1 MTEAMTEATIPT
13 QPLHPRLAA
22 AVEALLGVLAGDP
35 QDWLVRGEVGVA
47 LVELS
52 AVDPPYPPHPE
63 PVPALPVAQGL
74 TRALAELRAA
84 AVQLEDPV
92 EGLRVAFIAR
102 ELQDALLRR
111 PP

>member
-1 MTEAMTEATIPT
+1 MPMTEPEATIPT
-13 QPLHPRLAA
+13 QPVHPRLAA
-22 AVEALLGVLAGDP
+22 AVEALLGVLAGSPHDELV
-35 QDWLVRGEVGVA
+35 QDHVSVA
-47 LVELS
+47 VMELS
-52 AVDPPYPPHPE
+52 AVYPPYPPHPE
-63 PVPALPVAQGL
+63 LVPALPVAQGL

-92 EGLRVAFIAR
+92 EGVRVALIAR